1 MKKNLIIFIVLV
13 IAISVPQILS
23 AKDKK
28 DKEEGYKFT
37 VVKEIETTP
46 VKDQASSGTCWSFAA
61 TSFIETEMLRLGK
74 GVVDISEMYFV
85 RIAYPQKAVKY
96 LRYHGLAN
104 FSEGGQGHDVTNII
118 SEYGFVPESVYAGL
132 KYDLDYHRH
141 GEIVSVL
148 KGILDNSLKN
158 KMGYTGKSL
167 EILDAALDVYL
178 GEIPEKFEY
187 NSKEYTP
194 VSFANEMGIVSQN
207 YVELTSYT
215 SYPFYEKNDLE
226 IPDNWSHDAYY
237 NVPLEELMLV
247 LDNAFDNGYSVNWDG
262 DMSNKGFSY
271 KNGVAIVPENDPKNM
286 DGSEQLKWAELSEK
300 DQKESLYKFDKPVK
314 EKEVTQE
321 LRQKAFDKLQ
331 TTDDHLMH
339 LVGVANDQTGAKF
352 YRTKNSWADDSNEMG
367 GYLYMSESYI
377 KLNTIAIQVHVDA
390 IPAEIRAKLG
400 L

>member
-1 MKKNLIIFIVLV
+1 MIVVALA
-13 IAISVPQILS
+13 IAISVPQVLS

-37 VVKEIETTP
+37 EVKEIKTTP
-46 VKDQASSGTCWSFAA
+46 VKDQASSGTCWSFAT

-74 GVVDISEMYFV
+74 DVTDISEMYFV
-85 RIAYPQKAVKY
+85 RLAYPQKAEKY

-118 SEYGFVPESVYAGL
+118 NEYGFVPESVFSGL
-132 KYDLDYHRH
+132 NYDLDYHRH
-141 GEIVSVL
+141 GEISAVL

-158 KMGYTGKSL
+158 QKGYTGKSL
-167 EILDAALDVYL
+167 EILDATLDVYL
-178 GEIPEKFEY
+178 GEVPETFEY

-194 VSFANEMGIVSQN
+194 VSYANEMGIVSEN
-207 YVELTSYT
+207 YIELTSYE
-215 SYPFYEKNDLE
+215 SYRFYENVDLE
-226 IPDNWSHDAYY
+226 IPDNWSHDVYY
-237 NVPLEELMLV
+237 NIHIDELMLV
-247 LDNAFDNGYSVNWDG
+247 LDNAFENGYSVNWDG
-262 DMSNKGFSY
+262 DVSDKGFSY
-271 KNGVAIVPENDPKNM
+271 KNGVAIVPEDNPKNM
-286 DGSEQLKWAELSEK
+286 DESEQLKWAELSEE
-300 DQKESLYKFDKPVK
+300 DQKDLLYKFDKPVK

-321 LRQKAFDKLQ
+321 SRQKAFDKFQ

-339 LVGVANDQTGAKF
+339 LVGVAKDQTGAKF
-352 YRTKNSWADDSNEMG
+352 YRTKNSWAEDSNEMG

-377 KLNTIAIQVHVDA
+377 KLNTTAIQVHVDA